1 MNLIECDNNEVLSE
15 DIYDLEGSVLVGK
28 NASIT
33 PYIIEK
39 LESSRIMSVPVYPS
53 IDETSGTNDLNFN
66 GVYKEGVLALKE
78 IINCL
83 VIGEDIDSEQ
93 IKEISNTLYEEIQNN
108 NLILDQIKKFKF
120 ENKYTYNHS
129 VNVALYSLL
138 IGKWIGLN
146 EIEMKK
152 VVKAGLLHDIGKTK
166 IAPEIISKKGKLT
179 KKEFETIKTHSEIGY
194 EMSKAIPNIDED
206 VRQAIL
212 SHHEREDG
220 SGYPCG
226 LKGNKI
232 NLYAKILAIADV
244 YDALTS
250 ERVYKDKSTPFEA
263 IEEFR
268 KMGIHSFDIKILN
281 VFFKS
286 IIQYYVNSKVKTNN
300 GEVGEI
306 VFIPPNDI
314 TKPVIRLENS
324 YVELSRNR
332 NIKIVE
338 IVS

>member
-15 DIYDLEGSVLVGK
+15 DIYDLEGSVLVSK

-108 NLILDQIKKFKF
+108 NLILDQIKKFKS

-324 YVELSRNR
+324 YVELSRNS

>member
-53 IDETSGTNDLNFN
+53 IDETLGTNDLNFN

-108 NLILDQIKKFKF
+108 NLILDQIKKFKS

-146 EIEMKK
+146 EMEMKK

-281 VFFKS
+281 IFFKS

>member
-15 DIYDLEGSVLVGK
+15 DIYDLEGSVLVSK

-83 VIGEDIDSEQ
+83 VIGEDIASEQ

-108 NLILDQIKKFKF
+108 NLILDQIKKFKS

-146 EIEMKK
+146 EMEMKK

-194 EMSKAIPNIDED
+194 EMSKAIHNIDED

-268 KMGIHSFDIKILN
+268 KMGMHSFDIKILN
-281 VFFKS
+281 IFFKS

-324 YVELSRNR
+324 YVELSRNS

>member
-108 NLILDQIKKFKF
+108 NLILDQIKKFKS

>member
-15 DIYDLEGSVLVGK
+15 DIYDLEGSVLVSK

-83 VIGEDIDSEQ
+83 VIGEDIASEQ

-108 NLILDQIKKFKF
+108 NLILDQIKKFKS

-146 EIEMKK
+146 EMEMKK
-152 VVKAGLLHDIGKTK
+152 VVKAGLLHDIGKSK
-166 IAPEIISKKGKLT
+166 IPPEIISKKGKLT

-220 SGYPCG
+220 SGYPRG
-226 LKGNKI
+226 LKGEEI
-232 NLYAKILAIADV
+232 NIYAKILAIADV

-263 IEEFR
+263 IEEFH
-268 KMGIHSFDIKILN
+268 KMGLRSFDLKILN
-281 VFFKS
+281 IFFKS
-286 IIQYYVNSKVKTNN
+286 IIQYYVNSKVRTNI

-314 TKPVIRLENS
+314 TKPVIRLQNS
-324 YVELSRNR
+324 YVELSRNS

>member
-108 NLILDQIKKFKF
+108 NLILDQIKKFKS

-268 KMGIHSFDIKILN
+268 KMGMHSFDIKILN

-324 YVELSRNR
+324 YVELSRNS

>member
-108 NLILDQIKKFKF
+108 NLILDQIKKFKS

-281 VFFKS
+281 IFFKS

-324 YVELSRNR
+324 YVELSRNS

>member
-108 NLILDQIKKFKF
+108 NLILDQIKKFKS

-324 YVELSRNR
+324 YVELSRNS